1 MFELPLS
8 WQADHENPTC
18 SQFDCQA
25 FEDCI
30 TASCIVCTEEY
41 RPMLQCVVK
50 RDCSITCEYNICA
63 DSKPEEA
70 HWCSQ
75 EAPQVPTQPLLSP
88 RMGDS
93 SVPSNINRLLNMI
106 LFDAS
111 FDTVWLLNFCMICK
125 MERKVVEGKTLT
137 GWLIEKRNGY
147 AIFDDMRNSIE
158 QDISIQDVSLHH
170 TRA

>member
-1 MFELPLS
+1 MFELPWS

-41 RPMLQCVVK
+41 RPMFQCVVK

-75 EAPQVPTQPLLSP
+75 EAPQVPTQPSLSP

-111 FDTVWLLNFCMICK
+111 FDTVWLLNFCPSAHTGPRLLLDSTNAVAGYLPSLECNDK
-125 MERKVVEGKTLT
+125 YKT
-137 GWLIEKRNGY
+137 GGVAK
-147 AIFDDMRNSIE
+147 NSVGL
-158 QDISIQDVSLHH
+158 DS
-170 TRA
+170 